1 MIVNTNTRIDSPV
14 RQVKAKVELHRGST
28 IAHTWTDNDRI
39 IKITVE
45 RPIDDTKFFG
55 YGICQK
61 ANVHL
66 VDLNREV
73 ADCMTTD
80 KLDIQFTTEGYEF
93 TSVLPL
99 FQITRCNRDENTNE
113 LSITAYDAIYH
124 ASEHAVSE
132 LDLPDLSQ
140 DNAGSYISYTLGDF
154 VSAIADVLGV
164 DFFPENHM
172 DVDFGLIFDNSYD
185 YTDITPSYYAPNYD
199 GTETLRDALDDVA
212 EITQSIY
219 YITHNNQLVFKRLD
233 INGDPVL
240 TIDKHRYITLSSGDS
255 RRLTKLVHTTA
266 LHDNISIEMP
276 ITGSTQYIHDNPLW
290 NLRGDIEQLMTEAL
304 AAVGGLTINQFNC
317 DWRGNW
323 YLEIGDKIGLV
334 TKDDDLVY
342 AYLLNDT
349 MEYNGRFRQKTQWSY
364 VDNEVEN
371 VVNPLPLG
379 ERLKQTYATVDKLN
393 QKIELVVKDM
403 SDVEGE
409 MASLRLTTEEI
420 WAKVKDLDTDDL
432 GNLSEELASL
442 RITSD
447 AITQEVSAV
456 KQQTDSL
463 GVQVE
468 TLTQSVSNT
477 VTAEEVEI
485 IVQET
490 LDNGITNSVLTE
502 TGFTFNKDG
511 LTISKADHVMSTQ
524 ITEDGMN
531 IYRGGDIALTV
542 NNEGVKAANLH
553 ATTYLIIGGT
563 SRFEDYANN
572 TRTGCFWIREEE
584 E

>member
-14 RQVKAKVELHRGST
+14 RQVKAKVELFSGST
-28 IAHTWTDNDRI
+28 LTTWTDNDRI
-39 IKITVE
+39 TKITIE

-66 VDLNREV
+66 IDLDREIG
-73 ADCMTTD
+73 CTTND
-80 KLDIQFTTEGYEF
+80 KMDIHFTTEGDEF
-93 TSVLPL
+93 DYILPV
-99 FQITRCNRDENTNE
+99 FQVTRCNRDENTNE

-140 DNAGSYISYTLGDF
+140 NANDGYVSYTLGDF

-164 DFFPENHM
+164 DFSPETHL

-185 YTDITPSYYAPNYD
+185 YTDITPSYYAPNYE
-199 GTETLRDALDDVA
+199 GTETLRDVLDDVA
-212 EITQSIY
+212 EITQTIY
-219 YITHNNQLVFKRLD
+219 YINYDNQLVFKRLD

-240 TIDKHRYITLSSGDS
+240 TIDKHKYITLSSGDS

-266 LHDNISIEMP
+266 LSDNISAEME
-276 ITGSTQYIHDNPLW
+276 ITGTTQYIHDNPLW
-290 NLRGDIEQLMTEAL
+290 NLRGDIEQLMEEAL
-304 AAVGGLTINQFNC
+304 AAVGGLTINQFDC

-334 TKDDDLVY
+334 TKDDDIVY

-349 MEYNGRFRQKTQWSY
+349 IEYNGRFRQRTQWSY

-393 QKIELVVKDM
+393 QKIELVVRDM

-409 MASLRLTTEEI
+409 MASLRLTTDEI
-420 WAKVKDLDTDDL
+420 LAKVKDLDIDNL
-432 GNLSEELASL
+432 GNISEELASL
-442 RITSD
+442 RVTSD
-447 AITQEVSAV
+447 AITQEVTAV
-456 KQQTDSL
+456 KQETDAL

-485 IVQET
+485 IVKET
-490 LDNGITNSVLTE
+490 LDDGITTNVITE
-502 TGFTFNKDG
+502 TGFTFDKDG

-572 TRTGCFWIREEE
+572 TRTGCFWIREDEE

>member
-28 IAHTWTDNDRI
+28 IARTWTDNDRI

-66 VDLNREV
+66 VDLNREI

-93 TSVLPL
+93 TPILPL

-113 LSITAYDAIYH
+113 LSITAYDAIYY

-140 DNAGSYISYTLGDF
+140 TGAPYISYTLGDF

-164 DFFPENHM
+164 TFSEENHL
-172 DVDFGLIFDNSYD
+172 DVDFGLIFDNYLPS
-185 YTDITPSYYAPNYD
+185 TDLNPKYNAPNYD

-212 EITQSIY
+212 EITQTVY
-219 YITHNNQLVFKRLD
+219 YITHDNQLVFKRLD
-233 INGDPVL
+233 INGEPVL
-240 TIDKHRYITLSSGDS
+240 TIDKHKYITLSSSDS
-255 RRLTKLVHTTA
+255 RRLTKLVHTTT
-266 LHDNISIEMP
+266 LDDNVSIELD
-276 ITGSTQYIHDNPLW
+276 ITGTTQYIHDNPLW
-290 NLRGDIEQLMTEAL
+290 NLRGDIEQLMSDAL
-304 AAVGGLTINQFNC
+304 AAVGGLTINQFDC
-317 DWRGNW
+317 HWRGNW

-349 MEYNGRFRQKTQWSY
+349 IEYTGSYRQKTKWNY

-379 ERLKQTYATVDKLN
+379 ERLKQTYAHVDKLN
-393 QKIELVVKDM
+393 QKIELVVSDM
-403 SDVEGE
+403 STLEGDV
-409 MASLRLTTEEI
+409 ASLKLTTDAIE
-420 WAKVKDLDTDDL
+420 AKVQNLDFGTL
-432 GNLSEELASL
+432 GDITKELASL
-442 RITSD
+442 RVDSD
-447 AITQEVSAV
+447 SISQEVSAI
-456 KQQTDSL
+456 KQDTDYL

-468 TLTQSVSNT
+468 SLTQTVSNT
-477 VTAEEVEI
+477 VTA
-485 IVQET
+485 
-490 LDNGITNSVLTE
+490 
-502 TGFTFNKDG
+502 
-511 LTISKADHVMSTQ
+511 
-524 ITEDGMN
+524 
-531 IYRGGDIALTV
+531 
-542 NNEGVKAANLH
+542 
-553 ATTYLIIGGT
+553 
-563 SRFEDYANN
+563 
-572 TRTGCFWIREEE
+572 
-584 E
+584 